1 MEYDTSIKNNRNGD
15 PFQDRRSGEDRRI
28 AYDLDYFP
36 DGGLEKRSGRD
47 RRQMGERRENCIRV
61 SKWSSVCPKGEN

>member
-1 MEYDTSIKNNRNGD
+1 MEFDTSTKDNRTRD

-36 DGGLEKRSGRD
+36 EGGMEKRSGRD
-47 RRQMGERRENCIRV
+47 RRQTGERRESCVRV
-61 SKWSSVCPKGEN
+61 SKWSSVCPK